1 MKKVCDAMTEQEYI
15 KEQIEL
21 GKGIVRENTVDLRQ
35 VKTVAGVDLA
45 YWKDNGR
52 DFISVPYIPGCL
64 AFREIP
70 LFMDTYGQVKTT
82 PDVVFF

>member
-52 DFISVPYIPGCL
+52 ECAVCCIVGY
-64 AFREIP
+64 
-70 LFMDTYGQVKTT
+70 
-82 PDVVFF
+82 

>member
-45 YWKDNGR
+45 YWKDCSG
-52 DFISVPYIPGCL
+52 GL
-64 AFREIP
+64 
-70 LFMDTYGQVKTT
+70 
-82 PDVVFF
+82 